1 MNPITRSRG
10 SRLIIAALA
19 LLLAVPATASAGGHS
34 SIGPERT
41 VVGVESLGEIRLPL
55 DTEYAGTP
63 VGGLSSITY
72 DRWRDT
78 YYALSDDQADFGPVR
93 YYQLDIDIADGSLD
107 AGDLTFVDVV
117 ELFESGRDS
126 FLPKTVDPEGF
137 AIRSP
142 GQLWMS
148 SEGIVSD
155 NPIDP
160 FLRRYNR
167 TGVVTGELPIPDKY
181 LPDGST
187 TGVRGNLGFES
198 LNFTPNKRYLVTANE
213 GALVQDGPPAGE
225 TNGSLARILVYD
237 LVQREAVAEYVYE
250 VAPLAE
256 PAIGFGVNGIVEVL
270 PIDNHG
276 TMLVMERSFSIGGSL
291 GGGTGN
297 NVKIFEISTAGATN
311 VLGVDALYEN
321 GSPISYTPVS
331 KREVFDFETATDTVY
346 NIEGMTFGPRLH
358 DGRRS
363 LAIVSDDNFALF
375 SPDQTQ
381 FFLLAL
387 DIERH

>member
-1 MNPITRSRG
+1 MIPITRSRG
-10 SRLIIAALA
+10 SRLILAAMA
-19 LLLAVPATASAGGHS
+19 LVLAVPATASAGHGS
-34 SIGPERT
+34 DGPERT

-55 DTEYAGTP
+55 DTEFDGTL

-72 DRWRDT
+72 DRWRDA

-93 YYQLDIDIADGSLD
+93 YYKVAIDLSDGSLD
-107 AGDLTFVDVV
+107 AGDLTFLDVV
-117 ELFESGRDS
+117 ELFETKRES
-126 FLPKTVDPEGF
+126 FAPKTVDPEGF
-137 AIRSP
+137 ALRSP

-155 NPIDP
+155 DPIDP

-237 LVQREAVAEYVYE
+237 LAQREAVAEYVYE

-256 PAIGFGVNGIVEVL
+256 PAVGFGVNGIVEVL

-297 NVKIFEISTAGATN
+297 NVKLFEISTAGATN
-311 VLGVDALYEN
+311 VLGVDALYED
-321 GSPISYTPVS
+321 GAPISYVPVS

-346 NIEGMTFGPRLH
+346 NIEGMTFGPRLD
-358 DGRRS
+358 DGRHS
-363 LAIVSDDNFALF
+363 LVIVSDDNFALF

-381 FFLLAL
+381 FFVLAV